1 MMNEVYKFIVDVL
14 NKMKISSF
22 SLLLPKPSDQVAAT
36 FLRKATDCIQP
47 RCVHVFFCG
56 LGSFVTKVTLSTT
69 FFFFFTVFST
79 HKSGTRV

>member
-22 SLLLPKPSDQVAAT
+22 SLLLPKPSDLVAAT

-47 RCVHVFFCG
+47 RCVHVFF
-56 LGSFVTKVTLSTT
+56 
-69 FFFFFTVFST
+69 
-79 HKSGTRV
+79 